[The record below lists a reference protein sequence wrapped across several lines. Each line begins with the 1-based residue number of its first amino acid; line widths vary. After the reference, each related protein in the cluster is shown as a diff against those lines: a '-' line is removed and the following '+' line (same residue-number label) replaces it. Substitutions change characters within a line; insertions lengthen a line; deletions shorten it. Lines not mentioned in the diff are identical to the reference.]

1 MDKHVQLPTAP
12 SAAREARAAV
22 HAALS
27 EWDLRECLDDALLV
41 VSELATNA
49 VRYGA
54 APIVLR
60 LARADGTIR
69 IAVQDGNP
77 ADGPRPQSPVESEPR
92 GRGLHLIAA
101 LSNRWGW
108 DATDRNK
115 TVWAEIGDV
124 SADFEPG

>member
-1 MDKHVQLPTAP
+1 MDKHVHLPTAP
-12 SAAREARAAV
+12 TAAREARAAV

-27 EWDLRECLDDALLV
+27 EWNLRECLDDALLV

-60 LARADGTIR
+60 LVRIDGTVR
-69 IAVQDGNP
+69 IAVQDGNSVE
-77 ADGPRPQSPVESEPR
+77 GPQPQSPGQTEPS

-108 DATDRNK
+108 DATADGK
-115 TVWAEIGDV
+115 TVWAEVGRR
-124 SADFEPG
+124 STDFEPG